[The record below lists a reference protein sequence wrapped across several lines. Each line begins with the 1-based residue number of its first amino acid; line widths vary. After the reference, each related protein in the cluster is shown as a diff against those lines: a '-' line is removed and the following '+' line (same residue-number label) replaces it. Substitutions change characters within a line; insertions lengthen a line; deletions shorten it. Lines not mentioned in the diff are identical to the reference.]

1 MATRHTG
8 GEAQEDSDTDKSDQ
22 EDKLTGKEKKTVIHE
37 FLNSKALWRVT
48 GKKRAPTKVKPL
60 PRDVHTASARKT
72 SDTVQQPPLN
82 VISNRKQ
89 SHESQEQDDQ
99 QVFYRTCTSPSP
111 GGQSHRP
118 TNSTGTTQQ
127 REPVTSPQQPHATV
141 WSTVSTQQRHPSYGD
156 RPQQLQSMG
165 YDHLQQVV

>member
-8 GEAQEDSDTDKSDQ
+8 GEAEEDSDTDKSDQ
-22 EDKLTGKEKKTVIHE
+22 EDKLTGKEKKTVIR
-37 FLNSKALWRVT
+37 FLNSKAVRRVT
-48 GKKRAPTKVKPL
+48 GKKLYAPTKVKPL
-60 PRDVHTASARKT
+60 PADVHTASARKT

-82 VISNRKQ
+82 GMSNRKQ

-99 QVFYRTCTSPSP
+99 QVFYRTSPSP

-118 TNSTGTTQQ
+118 TNSTGTAQQ
-127 REPVTSPQQPHATV
+127 RKPVISPQQQHAATV
-141 WSTVSTQQRHPSYGD
+141 WSTISTQQRHPSYGD
-156 RPQQLQSMG
+156 RLQHLQSMS